1 MSMTPKE
8 AALIINELDIAYNM
22 KLNDEV
28 NEPILDLWV
37 NTLTKSGDYEPTLKR
52 ARQYIRTS
60 KYKPNIADVIAYK
73 PREIESKEIPL
84 EETHE
89 WKLENDKEYANKW
102 NELQER
108 GKRMLAEWSADDDEY

>member
-8 AALIINELDIAYNM
+8 AGLIINELDIAYNM
-22 KLNDEV
+22 KLNDEM

-89 WKLENDKEYANKW
+89 WKLENDKEYEKKW

>member
-28 NEPILDLWV
+28 NEPTLDLWV

-73 PREIESKEIPL
+73 PREIEDREVPL

-89 WKLENDKEYANKW
+89 WKLKHDTEYANKW
-102 NELQER
+102 HELQER

>member
-22 KLNDEV
+22 KLNDEM

-89 WKLENDKEYANKW
+89 WKLENDKEYAKKW

>member
-28 NEPILDLWV
+28 NEQILDLWV

-89 WKLENDKEYANKW
+89 WKLENDKEYAKKW

>member
-22 KLNDEV
+22 KLNYEV

-89 WKLENDKEYANKW
+89 WKLENDKEYAKKW

>member
-1 MSMTPKE
+1 MPMTQRE
-8 AALIINELDIAYNM
+8 AALIINELNNVYNM
-22 KLNDEV
+22 GLNDKANLEKAK
-28 NEPILDLWV
+28 IWV
-37 NTLTKSGDYEPTLKR
+37 NTLSKSGDYEPTLKR

-73 PREIESKEIPL
+73 PREIESKDIPL

-89 WKLENDKEYANKW
+89 WKLENDKEYAKKW

>member
-8 AALIINELDIAYNM
+8 AGLIINELDIAYNM
-22 KLNDEV
+22 KLNDEM

-89 WKLENDKEYANKW
+89 WKLENDKEYAKKW

>member
-8 AALIINELDIAYNM
+8 AGLIINELDIAYNM

-89 WKLENDKEYANKW
+89 WKLENDKEYAKKW

>member
-28 NEPILDLWV
+28 NEPTLDLWV

-89 WKLENDKEYANKW
+89 WKLENDKEYAKKW

>member
-28 NEPILDLWV
+28 NEPILDLWI

-89 WKLENDKEYANKW
+89 WKLENDKEYAKKW

>member
-52 ARQYIRTS
+52 VRQYIRTS

-89 WKLENDKEYANKW
+89 WKLENDKEYAKKW

>member
-89 WKLENDKEYANKW
+89 WKLENDKEYAKKW

-108 GKRMLAEWSADDDEY
+108 GKRMLAEWSADNDEY

>member
-1 MSMTPKE
+1 MPMTQRE
-8 AALIINELDIAYNM
+8 AALIINELNNVYNM
-22 KLNDEV
+22 GFNDKANLEKAK
-28 NEPILDLWV
+28 IWV

-60 KYKPNIADVIAYK
+60 KYKP
-73 PREIESKEIPL
+73 REIESKEIPL

-89 WKLENDKEYANKW
+89 WKLENDKEYAKKW

>member
-22 KLNDEV
+22 KLNDEM

-73 PREIESKEIPL
+73 PREIESKDIPL

-89 WKLENDKEYANKW
+89 WKLENDKEYAKKW

>member
-8 AALIINELDIAYNM
+8 AGLIINELDIAYNM

-73 PREIESKEIPL
+73 PREIQSKEIPL

-89 WKLENDKEYANKW
+89 WKLENDKEYAKKW

>member
-37 NTLTKSGDYEPTLKR
+37 NTLTKSGDYEQTLKR

-89 WKLENDKEYANKW
+89 WKLENDKEYAKKW

>member
-1 MSMTPKE
+1 MPMTQRE
-8 AALIINELDIAYNM
+8 AALIINELNNVYNM
-22 KLNDEV
+22 G
-28 NEPILDLWV
+28 LDDKANLEKAKIWV
-37 NTLTKSGDYEPTLKR
+37 NTLSQSGDYEPTLKR

-73 PREIESKEIPL
+73 PIEIEDKEVPL

-89 WKLENDKEYANKW
+89 WKLKHDKEYANKW
-102 NELQER
+102 HELQER

>member
-1 MSMTPKE
+1 MSMTPKK
-8 AALIINELDIAYNM
+8 AGLIINELDIAYNM
-22 KLNDEV
+22 KLNDEM

-89 WKLENDKEYANKW
+89 WKLENDKEYAKKW

>member
-73 PREIESKEIPL
+73 PREIESKVIPL

-89 WKLENDKEYANKW
+89 WKLENDKEYAKKW